1 MRKFY
6 PHSNNSQTTRL
17 SFLFVDI
24 VLLYRCLETKIN
36 FVMTLFATGIK
47 NNQGSYIKRIKKK
60 QRHTHY
66 NQKNQKKKKKNKEI
80 SIKIK
85 KRSSWS
91 NKFLIKS
98 THLSKFGRT

>member
-1 MRKFY
+1 LQLGLK
-6 PHSNNSQTTRL
+6 
-17 SFLFVDI
+17 I
-24 VLLYRCLETKIN
+24 TKAHI
-36 FVMTLFATGIK
+36 LK
-47 NNQGSYIKRIKKK
+47 ESKKK
-60 QRHTHY
+60 QKHTHY

-91 NKFLIKS
+91 DKFLIKS